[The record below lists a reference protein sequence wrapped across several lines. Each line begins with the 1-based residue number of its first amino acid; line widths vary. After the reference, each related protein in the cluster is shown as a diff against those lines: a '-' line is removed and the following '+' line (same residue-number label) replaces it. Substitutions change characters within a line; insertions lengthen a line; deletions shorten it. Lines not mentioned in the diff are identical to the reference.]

1 MVRVTVQVRV
11 RATFTVSARLRVRVI
26 VTVRVTVTVIVGIM
40 DTVLGLGSGVEFK
53 SCHLKRVESGVHVVL
68 IILCYIC
75 PSCLIGFLRADSAP
89 LRPQCGTVCSL

>member
-1 MVRVTVQVRV
+1 MARITVQVGV
-11 RATFTVSARLRVRVI
+11 RATFTVSVRVRDKVR
-26 VTVRVTVTVIVGIM
+26 VMVRVTVMVIVGIM

-75 PSCLIGFLRADSAP
+75 VSCLIRFLRADSAP
-89 LRPQCGTVCSL
+89 LTP